1 MNFTVVILSVE
12 RAGNGN
18 DDEFSGNKKRK
29 LMLLLKEYLQHK
41 THKNLWK
48 ESLIIYVS
56 KYAHLSPQKGCMYAC
71 SVAKSY
77 LILCNPMD
85 CNPPV
90 PSVHG
95 IFQARI
101 LEWVTI
107 FSSTGSSQPRCR
119 TYVSC
124 TGKWILYHRAKEVPT
139 ERLETQK
146 MEKKIHSINYSY
158 SLFPVVIISKAYHF
172 LPK

>member
-1 MNFTVVILSVE
+1 
-12 RAGNGN
+12 
-18 DDEFSGNKKRK
+18 
-29 LMLLLKEYLQHK
+29 MLLLKESLQHK

-48 ESLIIYVS
+48 ESLIIYMS

-90 PSVHG
+90 SSVHG

-101 LEWVTI
+101 LEWVAI
-107 FSSTGSSQPRCR
+107 FSSRASSQPRDGTHISC
-119 TYVSC
+119 VSC
-124 TGKWILYHRAKEVPT
+124 ISRQILCYCATFEAARHNFGYNFKNLQFPGFGRENRRGEQVEDRAT
-139 ERLETQK
+139 SGQ
-146 MEKKIHSINYSY
+146 
-158 SLFPVVIISKAYHF
+158 
-172 LPK
+172 

>member
-1 MNFTVVILSVE
+1 
-12 RAGNGN
+12 
-18 DDEFSGNKKRK
+18 
-29 LMLLLKEYLQHK
+29 MLLLKESLQHK

-48 ESLIIYVS
+48 ESLIIYMS

-90 PSVHG
+90 SSVHG

-101 LEWVTI
+101 LEWVAI
-107 FSSTGSSQPRCR
+107 FSSTGSSQPRGR
-119 TYVSC
+119 TCVSC

-146 MEKKIHSINYSY
+146 MEKKNAFYK
-158 SLFPVVIISKAYHF
+158 LLTFIISSGNNIKGLSFSTKVRCRFKLDHLVINFTSTIYLHR
-172 LPK
+172 LPKY